1 MKFVPNAITIT
12 RILVTPVLLVLLLS
26 DTLLGQVWALG
37 LFIFAAIS
45 DYLDGKLA
53 RSLQVG
59 SRLGQFL
66 DPFADKIL
74 VLGTFVALIV
84 LIPEVVP
91 WWGVV
96 LIALRD
102 VGVTGLR
109 TWAESH
115 GRSLR
120 TLPSARYKTAVQ
132 LVFLIAVLVLLV
144 AEKIPGELG
153 QQAVWL
159 LRSDIPFVIFLFVVA
174 FTVVTGILYALR
186 QEYTS
191 SIELNG

>member
-37 LFIFAAIS
+37 LFVFAALS

-53 RSLQVG
+53 RSFKVR

-74 VLGTFVALIV
+74 VLGTFVALVV
-84 LIPEVVP
+84 LVPEVVP
-91 WWGVV
+91 WWGVA

-115 GRSLR
+115 GRSIR
-120 TLPSARYKTAVQ
+120 TLPIARYKTAVQ
-132 LVFLIAVLVLLV
+132 LVFLIFVLVLLV
-144 AEKIPGELG
+144 VAKMPGDLGREAEGFLEYRHRDRI
-153 QQAVWL
+153 AL
-159 LRSDIPFVIFLFVVA
+159 LIHQLAHLFES
-174 FTVVTGILYALR
+174 LQNRRLALR
-186 QEYTS
+186 
-191 SIELNG
+191 IGP